1 MKPCAYANLDGSLGW
16 DLPIPGTD
24 FYKWASALNTYLS
37 LNSWQDAAAILDKV
51 DEAYPAAMK
60 AAGTPYIKGT
70 ATGEAI
76 VSTISAQTGVS
87 FGRVK
92 AALNVLQSLSAA
104 GSVSASLY
112 NPAQFSLSAK
122 VAQSIQSSA
131 EAIAG
136 VTKKVANTVV
146 PDVLKETAENTFT
159 VLKVLPWLAVAGLG
173 IWAWS
178 EYRAAKGMRSIAGK
192 FLS

>member
-1 MKPCAYANLDGSLGW
+1 MRPQPYANLDGSLGW

-51 DEAYPAAMK
+51 AEVYPAAMK

-70 ATGEAI
+70 TTGEAI
-76 VSTISAQTGVS
+76 VSTISTQTGVS

-92 AALNVLQSLSAA
+92 AALNVLQSLAAA

-112 NPAQFSLSAK
+112 NPAQFSISAK
-122 VAQSIQSSA
+122 VAQSIQSGA

-136 VTKKVANTVV
+136 VTKKVADAVV
-146 PDVLKETAENTFT
+146 PDVIKETAENTFT

-173 IWAWS
+173 IWAYS
-178 EYRAAKGMRSIAGK
+178 EYKAGK
-192 FLS
+192 GLQNLARRFTR